1 MIFDRIE
8 LKDNDYGTVKK
19 SSKVRKIKFKS
30 ISFQNISRV
39 WNNFRLKYYN
49 NKLEKVKEKTANVEF
64 GMGSFDRRTG
74 EETSRAESRILRKK
88 FVLLYEKM
96 SYGY

>member
-30 ISFQNISRV
+30 ISNQTINRGQSS
-39 WNNFRLKYYN
+39 LK
-49 NKLEKVKEKTANVEF
+49 KITL
-64 GMGSFDRRTG
+64 
-74 EETSRAESRILRKK
+74 RILIPKPSFENEKILKFRKQ
-88 FVLLYEKM
+88 L
-96 SYGY
+96 